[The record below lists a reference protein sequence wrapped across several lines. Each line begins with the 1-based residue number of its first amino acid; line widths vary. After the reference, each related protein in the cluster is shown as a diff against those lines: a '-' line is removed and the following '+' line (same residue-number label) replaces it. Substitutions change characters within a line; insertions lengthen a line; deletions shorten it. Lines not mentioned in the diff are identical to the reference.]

1 MDPKCSP
8 SRLRN
13 TRGVTMSELLTVMTI
28 VGVTSAIALPKL
40 DLPHYA
46 IDSAMRAVG
55 TTLMAAQRDAVAAQH
70 DVIVSFDSAGRAL
83 IIHYDRDNDGT
94 VDSGERTRRVGLYDG
109 VTFGRPSA
117 VTARSFGTAAINF
130 QTVGSHPAI
139 IFHRAGSASESGGL
153 YLTSIRATRPGA
165 NRPDDTRAIEFERAT
180 GRVDWYRYRG
190 TWSRGF

>member
-1 MDPKCSP
+1 VDPDRSP
-8 SRLRN
+8 SSLRN
-13 TRGVTMSELLTVMTI
+13 TRGVTLSELLTVMTI
-28 VGVTSAIALPKL
+28 VGITSAIALPKL

-46 IDSAMRAVG
+46 IESAMRSVG

-83 IIHYDRDNDGT
+83 VIHYDKDNDGA
-94 VDSGERTRRVGLYDG
+94 VDAGERLRRVGLDDG

-117 VTARSFGTAAINF
+117 VTARSFGGSAVNF

-139 IFHRAGSASESGGL
+139 VFHRAGSASESGGF
-153 YLTSIRATRPGA
+153 YLTSVRATRAGA

-180 GRVDWYRYRG
+180 GRVEWFRYRG
-190 TWSRGF
+190 TWQRGF